1 MDSALTTV
9 GLPIAL
15 GIIMFGLGLSLTP
28 EDFRRVARHPRA
40 VAVALACQLVLL
52 PAICFG
58 LVKLFDLPPLL
69 AVGMLLLAASPG
81 GTSANLFSHLFRGD
95 VALNVT
101 LTAVNSVIAIVT
113 LPLITNLA
121 IAHYDL
127 DDSVSLPFSKV
138 VEVFAIVLIPVG
150 IGMLVRAT
158 ASGWAQRMDRPV
170 RIGSAAI
177 LAVLVL
183 GILLD
188 QRENVSD
195 YLADV
200 GLVAAVFCAIS
211 LVTGYVVP
219 RAAGVRDD
227 QAIASSME
235 IGVHNATLAIFVAV
249 EVLDSTEISVPAAVY
264 SIFMFVF
271 ATLWGALI
279 SRQIRATGP
288 RAAPAA
294 LSALPRWLIASF
306 SSIES
311 SAVVG
316 RGGRRRRRA
325 RRSRSRR
332 CRGSRG

>member
-28 EDFRRVARHPRA
+28 DDFRRVARHPRA
-40 VAVALACQLVLL
+40 VAVALACQLLLL

-69 AVGMLLLAASPG
+69 AVGLLLLAASPG

-121 IAHYDL
+121 IDHYDL
-127 DDSVSLPFSKV
+127 ADTVSLPFGKV
-138 VEVFAIVLIPVG
+138 VEVFAIVLVPVG
-150 IGMLVRAT
+150 IGMLVRAK
-158 ASGWAQRMDRPV
+158 ASAWARQMDRPV
-170 RIGSAAI
+170 RIGSAVI

-188 QRENVSD
+188 QRENVGD

-200 GLVAAVFCAIS
+200 GLAAAVFCAIS

-264 SIFMFVF
+264 SIFMFVL
-271 ATLWGALI
+271 ATLWGAMI
-279 SRQIRATGP
+279 SRRIRAAAP
-288 RAAPAA
+288 PLAPAA
-294 LSALPRWLIASF
+294 
-306 SSIES
+306 
-311 SAVVG
+311 
-316 RGGRRRRRA
+316 
-325 RRSRSRR
+325 
-332 CRGSRG
+332 